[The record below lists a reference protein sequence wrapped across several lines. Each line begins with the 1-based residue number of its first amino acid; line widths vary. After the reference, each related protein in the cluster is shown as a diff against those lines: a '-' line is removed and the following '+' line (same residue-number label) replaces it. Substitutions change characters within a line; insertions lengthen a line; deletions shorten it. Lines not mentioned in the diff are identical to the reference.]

1 MVALKLHLFHF
12 YFRDLRNQSN
22 IFMFQHM
29 IEHYRITYPD
39 AFRLKS
45 VDGILRKI
53 LDKILGLKA
62 IPEKRNALQ
71 AVRSA
76 LADPL

>member
-1 MVALKLHLFHF
+1 
-12 YFRDLRNQSN
+12 
-22 IFMFQHM
+22 M
-29 IEHYRITYPD
+29 IEHYRITYRD

-45 VDGILRKI
+45 VDGILRKT

-76 LADPL
+76 LVDPL